1 MNLISE
7 TPIRRLLALGGVVL
21 AGSVAL
27 SGCSLLADAANDD
40 TSGTEVSNEQVD
52 AVAEAKAGDCL
63 PEDMLSQQDTTFT
76 VDCADPTAF
85 WTLTAIEA
93 DSAAVATSDGS
104 GVVDPQPVFDLCG
117 EEVNAQVP
125 GATWTDY
132 SMIYNPSTFAV
143 DYLFCVEA
151 IGNPSA
157 EGAIPTVPA
166 NAGECTLTAT
176 EQWNY
181 GTFDCAAGDSTI
193 SSVIAVDQAEW
204 STVNPDDLA
213 MDCTGSSYLPGTDQF
228 GRTAAV
234 FCLE

>member
-7 TPIRRLLALGGVVL
+7 TPIRRLLAVGGVVL

-40 TSGTEVSNEQVD
+40 TSGTEVSGEQVD

-63 PEDMLSQQDTTFT
+63 PEEMLSQQDTTFT
-76 VDCADPTAF
+76 VPCDDPTAF

-93 DSAAVATSDGS
+93 DSTAVATTDGS
-104 GVVDPQPVFDLCG
+104 GVVDPQPVYDLCG
-117 EEVNAQVP
+117 EQVNAQVP

-132 SMIYNPSTFAV
+132 SMIYNPSTYEV

-151 IGNPSA
+151 LGNPSA
-157 EGAIPTVPA
+157 EGATPTVPA
-166 NAGECTLTAT
+166 NAGECTLSTT

-181 GTFDCAAGDSTI
+181 GVFDCAAGDSTI
-193 SSVIAVDQAEW
+193 SSVISVDQAEW
-204 STVNPDDLA
+204 ATVNPDDLA
-213 MDCTGSSYLPGTDQF
+213 MECTGSSYMPGTDQF